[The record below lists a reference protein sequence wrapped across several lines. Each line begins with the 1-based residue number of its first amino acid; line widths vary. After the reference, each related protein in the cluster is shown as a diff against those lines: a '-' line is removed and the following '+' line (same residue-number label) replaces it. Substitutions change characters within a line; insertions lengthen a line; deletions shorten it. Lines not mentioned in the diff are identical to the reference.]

1 MKSGILLFLF
11 LSLAAPV
18 RAQEED
24 RPPDGALDPTEVLG
38 LLDRLWRHQYRLVDL
53 LNQVEGEIGTETKG
67 AVSSADPETSPLEQ
81 LEALERHRA
90 GLERRPTNL
99 YLALQTWENT
109 GRVLA
114 SLARI
119 ETALGQG
126 GKKSL
131 AREFAQGQGE
141 LRGFEA
147 TLWSYVRYLVRSQ
160 DQVISA
166 MEGNLAHCQQQVGA
180 ARGNRSERARIVPNR
195 RPRRS
200 RLPPRQTRSPAPKG
214 SDSSSSGSGESD
226 STAP

>member
-109 GRVLA
+109 GPVIA

-131 AREFAQGQGE
+131 AREFAQARTQ

-166 MEGNLAHCQQQVGA
+166 MEGNLAHCQEQVGA

-195 RPRRS
+195 RPRRP
-200 RLPPRQTRSPAPKG
+200 RLPQGRK
-214 SDSSSSGSGESD
+214 SSSTPKETEASESES
-226 STAP
+226 STP

>member
-1 MKSGILLFLF
+1 MMKSGILLFLF

-18 RAQEED
+18 WAQEED

-53 LNQVEGEIGTETKG
+53 LNQVEGEIGTETKE
-67 AVSSADPETSPLEQ
+67 AVSSADPEASPLEQ

-109 GRVLA
+109 ERVMKG
-114 SLARI
+114 LARI

-131 AREFAQGQGE
+131 AREFTQARTQ

-166 MEGNLAHCQQQVGA
+166 MEGNLANCQEQVGA
-180 ARGNRSERARIVPNR
+180 ARGNRLERARIVPNR
-195 RPRRS
+195 RPRRP
-200 RLPPRQTRSPAPKG
+200 RLPQRRQ
-214 SDSSSSGSGESD
+214 SSSTPKETETSESES
-226 STAP
+226 STP

>member
-1 MKSGILLFLF
+1 MMKSGILLFLF
-11 LSLAAPV
+11 LSLAVPV

-24 RPPDGALDPTEVLG
+24 RPPDGALDPIEVLG

-67 AVSSADPETSPLEQ
+67 AVSSADPEISPLEQ

-109 GRVLA
+109 GRVIA

-131 AREFAQGQGE
+131 AREFTQARTQ

-147 TLWSYVRYLVRSQ
+147 TLWSYVRYLVWSQ

-166 MEGNLAHCQQQVGA
+166 MEGNLAHCQEQVGA

-195 RPRRS
+195 RPR
-200 RLPPRQTRSPAPKG
+200 LPQRRK
-214 SDSSSSGSGESD
+214 SSSTPKETETSESE
-226 STAP
+226 SSIP

>member
-1 MKSGILLFLF
+1 MMKSGILLFLF

-18 RAQEED
+18 WAQEED

-53 LNQVEGEIGTETKG
+53 LNQVEGEIGTETKE
-67 AVSSADPETSPLEQ
+67 AVSSADPEASPLEQ

-109 GRVLA
+109 ERVMKG
-114 SLARI
+114 LARI

-131 AREFAQGQGE
+131 AREFTQARTQ

-166 MEGNLAHCQQQVGA
+166 MEGNLAHCQEQVSA
-180 ARGNRSERARIVPNR
+180 ARGNRLERARIVPNR
-195 RPRRS
+195 RPRRP
-200 RLPPRQTRSPAPKG
+200 RLPQRRQ
-214 SDSSSSGSGESD
+214 SSSTPKETETSESES
-226 STAP
+226 STP